1 MSKVIAIC
9 NQKGGVA
16 KTTMAFNL
24 GAGLAE
30 LGKKVLL
37 IDADSQ
43 ASLTYAMGFRNPGTM
58 ISITD
63 VMKSVIERNSM
74 SGGFGIVIGPDGMDL
89 VPSDK
94 ELSGMEASLANI
106 KGRHNVLKKY
116 LAEAKK
122 NYDYVLI
129 DCTPSPGMVTV
140 NALSAADSLIIPS
153 QPNFLS
159 AKGLDLLMHTV
170 AGVKRNINPGIKI
183 DGILITMVNG
193 RTRNAKEISRALR
206 EHYGVK
212 IRIFKT
218 VIPYSVKA
226 AEASEKGKS
235 ILSYDKRGKV
245 AAAYRNL
252 TQEVLEIERQRIRSD
267 RVR

>member
-9 NQKGGVA
+9 NQKGGVG
-16 KTTMAFNL
+16 KTTTTFNL
-24 GAGLAE
+24 SAGLAE

-43 ASLTYAMGFRNPGTM
+43 ASLTYAMGFKDPDSM

-63 VMKSVIERNSM
+63 VMKSVIERNSIN
-74 SGGFGIVIGPDGMDL
+74 SGFGIVKGPDGIDL
-89 VPSDK
+89 IPANK
-94 ELSGMEASLANI
+94 ELSGMEISLANI
-106 KGRHNVLKKY
+106 KGRQNVLKKY
-116 LAEAKK
+116 LEDAKK
-122 NYDYVLI
+122 SYDYVLI
-129 DCTPSPGMVTV
+129 DCTPSLGLVTV

-159 AKGLDLLMHTV
+159 VKGLDLLMHTV
-170 AGVKRNINPGIKI
+170 AGVKRNINPNLKI

-193 RTRNAKEISRALR
+193 RTRNAKEISGALR

-218 VIPYSVKA
+218 EIPNSVKA

-235 ILSYDKRGKV
+235 VLSYDKRGKT

-252 TQEVLEIERQRIRSD
+252 TQEVLDIERQRFRSD